1 MTVQSSAA
9 VQGRVAKR
17 KRLVSLS
24 NMGLT
29 LIVLSVPL
37 QFVDQFWPL
46 MLACAG
52 SVMTGLYV
60 AQLRKTI
67 GYADLPATELDEYM
81 LQLHVEAR
89 DDGLKTALMSSLL
102 LLLACG
108 AISVGTRF
116 VDSMD
121 GVFVAVLFFKLIL
134 LQMLWIPV
142 SVAQSL
148 AGKFNR
154 DELISKE

>member
-1 MTVQSSAA
+1 MTIQSSVA

-17 KRLVSLS
+17 KRLVFLS
-24 NMGLT
+24 SWGLT
-29 LIVLSVPL
+29 LILLSVPL
-37 QFVDQFWPL
+37 QFVDQFWPF
-46 MLACAG
+46 MLACTGAI
-52 SVMTGLYV
+52 MTGMYV

-67 GYADLPATELDEYM
+67 GYADLPTTELDEYM
-81 LQLHVEAR
+81 LQLHIEAR
-89 DDGLKTALMSSLL
+89 DDGLKTALISSLL

-108 AISVGTRF
+108 AISVGTHF

-121 GVFVAVLFFKLIL
+121 GIFVAVLFFKLIL
-134 LQMLWIPV
+134 LQMLCIPF

-148 AGKFNR
+148 AGKINR